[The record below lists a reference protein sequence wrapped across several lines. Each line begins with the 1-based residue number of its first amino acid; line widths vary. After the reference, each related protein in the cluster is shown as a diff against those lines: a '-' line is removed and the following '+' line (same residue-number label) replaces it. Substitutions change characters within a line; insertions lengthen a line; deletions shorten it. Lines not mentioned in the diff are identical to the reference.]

1 MEGVQVASR
10 RTGACVTDD
19 PPPAGPPREID
30 TSVPHSARIW
40 NYWLGGK
47 DNYEVDRQAG
57 DRYQEVFPQ
66 IVDAARAGRHFLAR
80 AVRHVAGEAGVRQFL
95 DIGTGLPTVDNTH
108 EVAQRVAPECR
119 IVYVDNDPLV
129 LAHAPALL
137 TSTSQGAC
145 DYIDADMRDPRAI
158 LEAAAATLDPVRPI
172 GVILLG
178 VLGHVA
184 DDEQAF
190 SIVRGVLDGVPPGSY
205 LVLADS
211 INAGERHIEAGR
223 EYSRTGAVPY
233 HLRTPAQIAGFFDG
247 LEMVDPGVVPVS
259 RWRPEPSPFPCV
271 EVETTLAGVG
281 RKR

>member
-1 MEGVQVASR
+1 
-10 RTGACVTDD
+10 VTDD
-19 PPPAGPPREID
+19 PPPAGVPREID
-30 TSVPHSARIW
+30 TTVPHSARIW

-57 DRYQEVFPQ
+57 DRYQELFPQ
-66 IVDAARAGRHFLAR
+66 IVDAARASRHFLAR
-80 AVRHVAGEAGVRQFL
+80 AVRYLAGEEGVRQFL

-129 LAHAPALL
+129 LAHARALL
-137 TSTSQGAC
+137 TGTSRGAC
-145 DYIDADMRDPRAI
+145 DYIDADMRDPGAI
-158 LEAAAATLDPVRPI
+158 LEAAAATLDFGRPI

-184 DDEQAF
+184 DDEQAR
-190 SIVRGVLDGVPPGSY
+190 SLVRRVLDGVTSGSY
-205 LVLADS
+205 LALADS
-211 INAGERHIEAGR
+211 INVGERHIEAGR

-233 HLRTPAQIAGFFDG
+233 HLRTQEQIAGFFDG
-247 LEMVDPGVVPVS
+247 LELVDPGLVPVS
-259 RWRPEPSPFPCV
+259 SWRPEPSPFPCV
-271 EVETTLAGVG
+271 AVETTLAAVG